1 MSDLLDEL
9 SGASLADVA
18 ALVLLPVVRG
28 LYAAL
33 VRIGVAE
40 RG

>member
-1 MSDLLDEL
+1 VSDLLEEL
-9 SGASLADVA
+9 SGAPLADVA

-28 LYAAL
+28 VYALL

-40 RG
+40 ID